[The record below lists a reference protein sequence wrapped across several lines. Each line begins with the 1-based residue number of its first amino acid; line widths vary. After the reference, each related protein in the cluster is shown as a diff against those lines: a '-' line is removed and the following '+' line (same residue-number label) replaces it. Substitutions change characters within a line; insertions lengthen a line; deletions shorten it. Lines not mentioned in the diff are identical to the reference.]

1 MATLVKQTFNSVTL
15 TLDADEV
22 VRLDSSNPF
31 FSHFERLSVVIPR
44 NNSAGTP
51 QVRDTSDDTWAT
63 ISLANDE
70 TITLGL
76 LAREFRL
83 NGAGGRVTF
92 KAI

>member
-1 MATLVKQTFNSVTL
+1 MATKVRQTNNSVTL

-22 VRLDSSNPF
+22 VLLDGAYSF
-31 FSHFERLSVVIPR
+31 FQHFPANALIVPR

-51 QVRDTSDDTWAT
+51 QVRDSESDTWAT

-70 TITLGL
+70 ILTL
-76 LAREFRL
+76 ANFATEFRL

-92 KAI
+92 RAV